1 MNTIDGIL
9 LAILEDYGPDP
20 LVNLTEFDLGTA
32 TSLSIAGMTIVALG
46 SSDRVYQR
54 LFGSIP
60 VPGNADWEAMP
71 FIFNV
76 FGGES
81 TDARIK
87 VQGRE
92 CVLFLLFK
100 AENRSHAYSIH
111 SDAEQL
117 LIQQTQKFNTRD
129 DMTQEVITS
138 ILEQLQQ
145 ISPPAPQEVSTP
157 VESPIITEKSGLEFF
172 TLSPEGDPQST
183 SLTEGLKAP
192 LMLLVNHVNQTILRL
207 TLSESVSERK
217 AYLAG
222 SAATKMNVER
232 YQNAYRIRD
241 VDDPLEIHMVL
252 EKIKSSFDL
261 PSDT

>member
-20 LVNLTEFDLGTA
+20 VVNLTEFELETA

-46 SSDRVYQR
+46 STDRVYQR

-60 VPGNADWEAMP
+60 VPGSSDWEAMP

-81 TDARIK
+81 TDDRIQT
-87 VQGRE
+87 QGRE

-100 AENRSHAYSIH
+100 ASNRSLVYSIH
-111 SDAEQL
+111 SDAEKL
-117 LIQQTQKFNTRD
+117 LIGHIQQFKTRED
-129 DMTQEVITS
+129 LTPEVIAS
-138 ILEQLQQ
+138 MLEQLQQ
-145 ISPPAPQEVSTP
+145 IRPPTPQEVSIEP
-157 VESPIITEKSGLEFF
+157 ESPLMDEKSGLEFF
-172 TLSPEGDPQST
+172 TLSPDGEPQPT

-207 TLSESVSERK
+207 TLLDTVSERK

-222 SAATKMNVER
+222 SAAAKMNAEHFR
-232 YQNAYRIRD
+232 NAFRIRD
-241 VDDPLEIHMVL
+241 VDDPLEIQMVL
-252 EKIKSSFDL
+252 EKIQASFDL
-261 PSDT
+261 STDT

>member
-20 LVNLTEFDLGTA
+20 VVNLTEFDIGTA

-60 VPGNADWEAMP
+60 VPGFSDWEAMP

-81 TDARIK
+81 ADDRIK
-87 VQGRE
+87 AQGRE

-100 AENRSHAYSIH
+100 SSNRSLVYSIH
-111 SDAEQL
+111 SDAEKILIEHSQQFQTREDLTPEIIASMLDQL
-117 LIQQTQKFNTRD
+117 K
-129 DMTQEVITS
+129 
-138 ILEQLQQ
+138 Q
-145 ISPPAPQEVSTP
+145 ISPPTPSAVSIEA
-157 VESPIITEKSGLEFF
+157 ESPVMEEQSGLECF
-172 TLSPEGDPQST
+172 TLSPDSELQPT

-207 TLSESVSERK
+207 TLSETVSE
-217 AYLAG
+217 
-222 SAATKMNVER
+222 
-232 YQNAYRIRD
+232 I
-241 VDDPLEIHMVL
+241 P
-252 EKIKSSFDL
+252 
-261 PSDT
+261 